1 MDWRKWRERAAYL
14 AMSGFLAWHTLA
26 IVVAPAPEGSIIV
39 TSLRTALQPYLT
51 FFRLDNAWD
60 FFAPVIGP
68 GSELRY
74 FTENEAGER
83 HDFAPVAGLNWFH
96 PAIFWVRAL
105 HYAIIDEPELYAE
118 TAGRLL
124 CQKHIALHPTSIT
137 FVEYKQEKF
146 TPEDHLAGK
155 HPMDPEFVT
164 VDPFK
169 LITCPDS

>member
-26 IVVAPAPEGSIIV
+26 IVVAPAPDGSV
-39 TSLRTALQPYLT
+39 VAESLRAAMQPYLT

-83 HDFAPVAGLNWFH
+83 HDLRRL
-96 PAIFWVRAL
+96 PA
-105 HYAIIDEPELYAE
+105 
-118 TAGRLL
+118 
-124 CQKHIALHPTSIT
+124 
-137 FVEYKQEKF
+137 
-146 TPEDHLAGK
+146 
-155 HPMDPEFVT
+155 
-164 VDPFK
+164 
-169 LITCPDS
+169 